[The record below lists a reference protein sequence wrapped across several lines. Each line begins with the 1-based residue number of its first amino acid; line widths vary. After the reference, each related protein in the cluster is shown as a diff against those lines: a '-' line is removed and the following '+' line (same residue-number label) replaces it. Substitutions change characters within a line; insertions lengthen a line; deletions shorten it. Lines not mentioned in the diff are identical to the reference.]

1 MEQRMN
7 GMRQKPEWVEL
18 ASRLMP
24 SWVAAGWLCY
34 QASWYWSHSPEMHFG
49 WMVLVLSGFLVTEV
63 AAERALPQPRWG
75 LLSIFLVVIGVSA
88 LVMFQLYQAAFGT
101 MPASLMALAF
111 GVMSIITANII
122 AVYGVGA
129 LGTLGF
135 AFYFLLIALPLPTIV
150 QYLVVSNLQLFV
162 ALVDTELLNLMGIP
176 AQRTGAI
183 IQLYNGQVG
192 VDDAC
197 SGFRS
202 LQSSIMSGM
211 FIGFLL
217 FKRWGWRIVL
227 VLISILLAI
236 LGNLGRTLFL
246 CCQGAANGI
255 ESIKGVHDAAGWSV
269 MAFTIAGVGA
279 ASWLGV
285 GAQRRLVR
293 VRKEL
298 RSAGCAVASDSPSRE
313 NGLK

>member
-18 ASRLMP
+18 GSRLMP

-63 AAERALPQPRWG
+63 AAERALAQPQWG

-88 LVMFQLYQAAFGT
+88 LFMFQLYQAAFGT
-101 MPASLMALAF
+101 MPASLMVLAF

-122 AVYGVGA
+122 VVYGIEA

-135 AFYFLLIALPLPTIV
+135 AFYFILIALPLPSVI
-150 QYLVVSNLQLFV
+150 QSLLVSKLQLFV
-162 ALVDTELLNLMGIP
+162 AFVDAELLNLMGIP
-176 AQRTGAI
+176 ALRLGAI
-183 IQLYNGQVG
+183 IQLPNGHVG

-217 FKRWGWRIVL
+217 FKAWGWRIIL
-227 VLISILLAI
+227 VTISILLAI
-236 LGNLGRTLFL
+236 LGNVGRTLFL

-255 ESIKGVHDAAGWSV
+255 ESIRGVHDAAGWSV

-293 VRKEL
+293 VRKVL
-298 RSAGCAVASDSPSRE
+298 RSAGCAVAEDQQSRK

>member
-7 GMRQKPEWVEL
+7 IMRPKPEWIRL
-18 ASRLMP
+18 GSNLMP

-34 QASWYWSHSPEMHFG
+34 HASWYWSHSPGMHFG

-63 AAERALPQPRWG
+63 ATQRALARPRWG
-75 LLSIFLVVIGVSA
+75 LLPMLLVVIGVVA

-183 IQLYNGQVG
+183 IQLSNGQVG

-217 FKRWGWRIVL
+217 FKRWGLRIVL

-255 ESIKGVHDAAGWSV
+255 ESIKGVHDAAGWLV
-269 MAFTIAGVGA
+269 TAFTIAGVGA
-279 ASWLGV
+279 ASWLGM
-285 GAQRRLVR
+285 GAQQRLVR
-293 VRKEL
+293 IRKS
-298 RSAGCAVASDSPSRE
+298 RRNWGCAVAADSPSRE
-313 NGLK
+313 DGPK

>member
-1 MEQRMN
+1 MEQGMN
-7 GMRQKPEWVEL
+7 GMRPKPKWIGL
-18 ASRLMP
+18 GSKLMP

-34 QASWYWSHSPEMHFG
+34 HASWYWSHSPEMHFG

-63 AAERALPQPRWG
+63 PTQRALARPRWG
-75 LLSIFLVVIGVSA
+75 LLPIFLVVIGVAA

-135 AFYFLLIALPLPTIV
+135 AFYFLLIALPLPSVV
-150 QYLVVSNLQLFV
+150 QSLVVSNLQLFV
-162 ALVDTELLNLMGIP
+162 AFMDSELLNLMGIP
-176 AQRTGAI
+176 AQRTGAV
-183 IQLYNGQVG
+183 IQLSNGHVG

-217 FKRWGWRIVL
+217 FKAWGWRIML
-227 VLISILLAI
+227 VTVSILLAI
-236 LGNLGRTLFL
+236 LGNVGRTLFL
-246 CCQGAANGI
+246 CCQGATQGI

-293 VRKEL
+293 IRKEL
-298 RSAGCAVASDSPSRE
+298 RSAGCEVASDLPSRE
-313 NGLK
+313 NSLK

>member
-7 GMRQKPEWVEL
+7 GMRQKPEWIEL
-18 ASRLMP
+18 GLNLMP

-34 QASWYWSHSPEMHFG
+34 QASWYWSQSPEMHFG

-63 AAERALPQPRWG
+63 ATQRALARPRWG
-75 LLSIFLVVIGVSA
+75 LLPIFLVVIGVVA
-88 LVMFQLYQAAFGT
+88 LVIFQLYQAAFGT

-135 AFYFLLIALPLPTIV
+135 AFYFLLIALPLPSVV
-150 QYLVVSNLQLFV
+150 QSLLVSKLQLFV
-162 ALVDTELLNLMGIP
+162 AFMDAELLNLMGIP
-176 AQRTGAI
+176 AQRTGAV
-183 IQLYNGQVG
+183 IQLANGQVG

-202 LQSSIMSGM
+202 LQSSMMSGM

-217 FKRWGWRIVL
+217 FKSWGWRIML
-227 VLISILLAI
+227 VLISIMLAI
-236 LGNLGRTLFL
+236 FGNLGRTLFL
-246 CCQGAANGI
+246 CSQASAKGI
-255 ESIKGVHDAAGWSV
+255 ESIKSVHDAAGWSV
-269 MAFTIAGVGA
+269 MTFTMAGVGA
-279 ASWLGV
+279 VSWLGV
-285 GAQRRLVR
+285 GAQQHLDR
-293 VRKEL
+293 VRKA
-298 RSAGCAVASDSPSRE
+298 RTKTVCMVAADSLSRKD
-313 NGLK
+313 GSK